1 LKRLTKF
8 LYAGIGAGS
17 LLINIAM
24 SGAVIALA
32 QQLRFWA
39 YPTFFGFG
47 MLLSGLVLIVL
58 VPPAHKQKVMFPW
71 LRDRMVI
78 DESRFSKGAWP
89 WVRKRGAFALVLT
102 TTFFVG
108 PFVGAL
114 VIRFLGLREQ
124 KAWLYAFVTNLIS
137 VTVWISVYIGV
148 TDWIRS
154 MLSTVFA
161 AP

>member
-1 LKRLTKF
+1 MKHLTKF

-17 LLINIAM
+17 ILINVAM

-58 VPPAHKQKVMFPW
+58 VPPSHKQSIVFPG
-71 LRDRMVI
+71 LRKHLTI
-78 DESRFSKGAWP
+78 DESRFSKGIWP
-89 WVRKRGAFALVLT
+89 WVRRRGAFALVLA

-124 KAWLYAFVTNLIS
+124 KAWLYAFVSNLVS
-137 VTVWISVYIGV
+137 TLFWISLYIGV

-154 MLSTVFA
+154 FFASFFA
-161 AP
+161 A